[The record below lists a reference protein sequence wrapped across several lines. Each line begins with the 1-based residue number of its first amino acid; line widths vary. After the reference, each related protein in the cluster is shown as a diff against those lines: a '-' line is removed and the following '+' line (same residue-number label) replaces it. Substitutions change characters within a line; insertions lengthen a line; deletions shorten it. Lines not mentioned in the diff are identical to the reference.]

1 MASKPKRPCNYPGC
15 PALSTEKFCPA
26 HAGHDHRQDRA
37 LRGSSHHRGYTARWQ
52 QYRAWF
58 LGKHPLCGDRE
69 ASATIDAQLAGRT
82 LPPAID
88 FSQCKDAGLVRAA
101 VIVDHIF
108 PVAGPPEASGDPL
121 FWPSW
126 NHQALCIAC
135 HNRKTAKERTQA
147 SP

>member
-37 LRGSSHHRGYTARWQ
+37 LRGTSHERGYTGDWQ
-52 QYRAWF
+52 QYRVWF
-58 LGKHPLCGDRE
+58 LSQCRLCGDRLPLGDALRHQAE
-69 ASATIDAQLAGRT
+69 AAGHLNPPRPAEEFSA
-82 LPPAID
+82 
-88 FSQCKDAGLVRAA
+88 CKRKNLVRAA

-108 PVAGPPEASGDPL
+108 PVAGPGDPL

-126 NHQALCIAC
+126 NHQGLCIAC
-135 HNRKTAKERTQA
+135 HNRKTAKERTQ
-147 SP
+147 